1 MLVHLR
7 SPFAASPQWSG
18 IGALVEPNSSKKTN
32 ERCFDGFRFDGNVSR
47 VSSVE
52 ACIRILERI
61 LRLAARS
68 AIPCAA
74 KVIVGSTSRS
84 AVLGNARVAQQMT
97 GGIRMGV
104 LEALKARALAAG
116 NLHFIVGT
124 MAAHPRT
131 FIIIGL
137 LRSTLDPDELAKQG
151 TLL

>member
-1 MLVHLR
+1 
-7 SPFAASPQWSG
+7 
-18 IGALVEPNSSKKTN
+18 
-32 ERCFDGFRFDGNVSR
+32 
-47 VSSVE
+47 
-52 ACIRILERI
+52 
-61 LRLAARS
+61 
-68 AIPCAA
+68 
-74 KVIVGSTSRS
+74 
-84 AVLGNARVAQQMT
+84 
-97 GGIRMGV
+97 MGV